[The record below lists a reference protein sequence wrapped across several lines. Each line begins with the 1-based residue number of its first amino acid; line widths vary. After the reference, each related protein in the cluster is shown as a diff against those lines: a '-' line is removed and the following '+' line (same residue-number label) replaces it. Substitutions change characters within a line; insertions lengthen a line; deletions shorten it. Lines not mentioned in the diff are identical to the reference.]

1 MYRTLKQAALGLAI
15 FTAALSA
22 HAVEAHITVW
32 ANVDPTLS
40 LLRADGSALP
50 ADVEM
55 PYRAG
60 QGLSSWSERVRV
72 FSNDTSLDVDVR
84 LAEPA
89 VLMPKVTAAGA
100 VDIPL
105 SVTLNGRELGL
116 APAVRRDAVEI
127 VRLLLE
133 AGAPDSPLRRKPIL
147 LLARNPLDIAVSW
160 YFQFTRRQSA
170 HKQEL
175 INHAIA
181 HPIDRRTISLW
192 DFVRHSDIGL
202 PSLIDYL
209 NRWERNLAGLE
220 RDVLRDAHFREVDAL
235 EQREQRG
242 VKLDGEVLASSERAA
257 DPG

>member
-1 MYRTLKQAALGLAI
+1 MGENHMYRTLKQAALGLAI

-89 VLMPKVTAAGA
+89 MLMPKVTAAGA

-116 APAVRRDAVEI
+116 APIAFTADQ
-127 VRLLLE
+127 LFQ
-133 AGAPDSPLRRKPIL
+133 GAIPGASIEMPLTVAQATPGPI
-147 LLARNPLDIAVSW
+147 AA
-160 YFQFTRRQSA
+160 
-170 HKQEL
+170 
-175 INHAIA
+175 
-181 HPIDRRTISLW
+181 
-192 DFVRHSDIGL
+192 
-202 PSLIDYL
+202 
-209 NRWERNLAGLE
+209 AGLY
-220 RDVLRDAHFREVDAL
+220 DGPVSLVLV
-235 EQREQRG
+235 Q
-242 VKLDGEVLASSERAA
+242 KASSL
-257 DPG
+257 